1 MHAPKSHPIKVTKDL
16 IECMI
21 TGFNQKH
28 FQKQLPNITA
38 EKELNRSVSRSWPT
52 NKPTKTVKHHKA
64 TTFRPRICK
73 SYFTKLQEHW
83 YQMKPHKAC
92 NFRFTK
98 SKGRGEKLKKRYAE
112 STRRGEMQR
121 AKGWGQL
128 NATLGLGLEN
138 IIFILAFFLSVGL
151 VEPVRF
157 GSIGFRLW
165 KPNREFF
172 VIF

>member
-1 MHAPKSHPIKVTKDL
+1 
-16 IECMI
+16 
-21 TGFNQKH
+21 
-28 FQKQLPNITA
+28 
-38 EKELNRSVSRSWPT
+38 
-52 NKPTKTVKHHKA
+52 
-64 TTFRPRICK
+64 
-73 SYFTKLQEHW
+73 
-83 YQMKPHKAC
+83 MKPHKAC

-157 GSIGFRLW
+157 GSIGFRL
-165 KPNREFF
+165 
-172 VIF
+172 